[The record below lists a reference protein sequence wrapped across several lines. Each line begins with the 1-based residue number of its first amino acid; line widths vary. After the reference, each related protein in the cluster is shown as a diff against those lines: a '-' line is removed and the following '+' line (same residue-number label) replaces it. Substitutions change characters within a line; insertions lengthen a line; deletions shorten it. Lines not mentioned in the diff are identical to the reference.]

1 MNIHRFTQISRFTL
15 TRWQAAQ
22 QITNVDATLLR
33 ALNPTLTPTQPQVDS
48 NTPPDAQLGAP
59 SQLPHFSPTTTTLER
74 NRYKCFP
81 LLLQRR
87 RRSLLSSVDSQDNQG
102 FIVCGDG
109 SETNAGASSKSAGEG
124 GERIGQQWS
133 GTLAWR
139 GTILRTPALSGRMQV
154 TATASKGDP
163 HGIED
168 LYSRAFLDWRQ
179 HGPGFVSCT
188 CWIRSVN
195 RRVTRSVQE
204 EQPRGNAHRAHFWDG
219 FAQLWAASQ
228 VAQVKELCRSLVS
241 LPSRPLT
248 SLTVCHWGLVYYE
261 PSHRAVHAQPPWCSI
276 PNHWDT

>member
-1 MNIHRFTQISRFTL
+1 MSVDALRNDASATMFVNIHRFTQISRFTL

-139 GTILRTPALSGRMQV
+139 GTILRTPALSGRMRAAGSN
-154 TATASKGDP
+154 TAG
-163 HGIED
+163 GISERM
-168 LYSRAFLDWRQ
+168 SRQWSGTLAW
-179 HGPGFVSCT
+179 PGTEF
-188 CWIRSVN
+188 
-195 RRVTRSVQE
+195 TRMGE
-204 EQPRGNAHRAHFWDG
+204 GNACVRRSQQPHQRATRAHFFLWN
-219 FAQLWAASQ
+219 FCQLKA
-228 VAQVKELCRSLVS
+228 
-241 LPSRPLT
+241 
-248 SLTVCHWGLVYYE
+248 YI
-261 PSHRAVHAQPPWCSI
+261 HALIQTRINMACSV
-276 PNHWDT
+276 NG